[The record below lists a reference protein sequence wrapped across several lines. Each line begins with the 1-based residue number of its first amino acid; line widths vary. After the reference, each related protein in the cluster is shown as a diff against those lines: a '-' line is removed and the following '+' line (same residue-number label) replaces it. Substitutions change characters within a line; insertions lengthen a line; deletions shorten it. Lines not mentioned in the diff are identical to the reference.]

1 MYLKNY
7 HVIAEMYLLY
17 LLLGQLSRVDVN
29 IYIYREA
36 RSPPFN
42 SVILFLFP
50 VLILKM
56 KEEIDRT
63 DPND

>member
-1 MYLKNY
+1 MILLSKYYTEETKPFN
-7 HVIAEMYLLY
+7 LY
-17 LLLGQLSRVDVN
+17 LLKK
-29 IYIYREA
+29 REE

-50 VLILKM
+50 VLILM

-63 DPND
+63 DPNGVI